1 MPRMIWDNVSNL
13 GGDNNPAVTAAPDA
27 QVSFEKVYPTFN
39 AGNWNFSYQNPYT
52 PPPAA
57 QPGYS
62 TMPYQPYPQI
72 QNSPPGGGMAGGSV
86 GGGSSYGGA
95 PAPAPSPRP
104 IISEGDWLNSDSNY
118 QDQTNQLNS
127 ALSDFLARLTK
138 QRDNFKEDYNTSL
151 AGLQRNQ
158 DRGMLNLGEDF
169 TSRGLANSGLFAQA
183 RGQAEQGYT
192 DQRNSANRAFE
203 RGNADF
209 TTQEQDKRSST
220 TQALNNARSQS
231 LARLAAQ
238 QAF

>member
-52 PPPAA
+52 PPPAPA
-57 QPGYS
+57 Y
-62 TMPYQPYPQI
+62 YPPVQQAPAVQ
-72 QNSPPGGGMAGGSV
+72 QNAPSGGGFAGG
-86 GGGSSYGGA
+86 GATGGSSYGGGA
-95 PAPAPSPRP
+95 APAPSPRP

-118 QDQTNQLNS
+118 QDQTNQLNP

-220 TQALNNARSQS
+220 SQALNNARSQS